1 MWDTQKKNLVQGL
14 VTQARPLGAA
24 GPLAGPRPLAARSGS
39 RHGEPMALRPAT
51 LAPAGGGLPP
61 SGDSPTPN
69 PNAGATSVPAQVEL
83 VMSALEAGRHGGQAA
98 DYAGPNR
105 RTARRRSLR
114 VKATLRLFSDAPNT
128 PAWTL
133 FTRDVHTRGLGF
145 ITPHRLPL
153 GYGGVLELPASCF
166 GPAAEGEMIL
176 IPCTLLRCRE
186 AAAGWF
192 EGSVYF
198 NREQPRLAEDNER

>member
-1 MWDTQKKNLVQGL
+1 MWDNQKKNLVQGL
-14 VTQARPLGAA
+14 VTQARPLG
-24 GPLAGPRPLAARSGS
+24 GPRPLAARSGS
-39 RHGEPMALRPAT
+39 RHGEPMKLTPPN
-51 LAPAGGGLPP
+51 LAPAGGSVPP
-61 SGDSPTPN
+61 SGGPPAAPAVDGN
-69 PNAGATSVPAQVEL
+69 VPAQVEL
-83 VMSALEAGRHGGQAA
+83 VMSALEAGRHAGQAA

-105 RTARRRSLR
+105 RTAKRRPLR

-133 FTRDVHTRGLGF
+133 FTRDVHSRGLGF

-198 NREQPRLAEDNER
+198 NREQPRLAEDAG